1 MNTLE
6 NLFDELVPSQG
17 KADTVAGEIIR
28 AFARI
33 KYRCFNDGDHIG
45 IGYGNETCNAAARYL
60 DHHCEGAGDIIFD
73 HMWGVYSDDAYDKGL
88 EILESHI
95 AGYIKNHHE
104 LKEKKNDVD
113 MWDYFDKDED
123 QDDYEDDDEWEEW

>member
-6 NLFDELVPSQG
+6 NLFDELVPAQG
-17 KADTVAGEIIR
+17 KADTVAGEIVR

-45 IGYGNETCNAAARYL
+45 IGYGKETCNAAARYL
-60 DHHCEGAGDIIFD
+60 MNHCPNTKDIILD
-73 HMWGVYSDDAYDKGL
+73 MWGMWNDDEYESEL
-88 EILESHI
+88 EMLGVKVIEFIEDHPS
-95 AGYIKNHHE
+95 
-104 LKEKKNDVD
+104 LKDVANTVD

-123 QDDYEDDDEWEEW
+123 NDDYEDDDEWEEW